1 MAEQDHSGDYSLVY
15 VTVGTIIFMIAMGYI
30 ITLALNA

>member
-15 VTVGTIIFMIAMGYI
+15 VTVGTIIFMIVVGYI
-30 ITLALNA
+30 ITTALNA